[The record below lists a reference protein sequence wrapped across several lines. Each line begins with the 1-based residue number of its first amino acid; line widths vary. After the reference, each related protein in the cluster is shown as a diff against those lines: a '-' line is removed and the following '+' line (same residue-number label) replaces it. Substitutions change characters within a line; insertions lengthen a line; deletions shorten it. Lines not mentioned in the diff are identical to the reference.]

1 MENRVMQGS
10 DSVKIFELCTQSVML
25 LKKCTIFKKK
35 TTKKNNNNTPLF
47 INIFKCCGWKWGEK
61 LLTLNS

>member
-1 MENRVMQGS
+1 MQGS

-35 TTKKNNNNTPLF
+35 KTKKTNNNTPLF

-61 LLTLNS
+61 IANFELMT